1 MQDDDAV
8 RQKLLAIRQRIL
20 GGEDFSAVAKA
31 VSEDPQSAVEGGDLG
46 WTAPGNFVP
55 QFEKVMNDLQ
65 IDEISEPFKTQFGWH
80 ILQVKE
86 RRVYDATADKQ
97 RQEAVLAIRNSK
109 LGDEA
114 ELWTRR
120 LRDEAFVEIRI

>member
-1 MQDDDAV
+1 
-8 RQKLLAIRQRIL
+8 
-20 GGEDFSAVAKA
+20 
-31 VSEDPQSAVEGGDLG
+31 
-46 WTAPGNFVP
+46 
-55 QFEKVMNDLQ
+55 MNALQ
-65 IDEISEPFKTQFGWH
+65 IDQISEPFKTQFGWH
-80 ILQVKE
+80 ILQVLE